1 MPKNKIINNKKLT
14 ITLFSFLFLI
24 SIIFTIVQTGFI
36 LKNDYDISIKLVNKS
51 INQIENSRIESIS
64 MAIWQLDNSQ
74 LEIIID
80 SILKLPGITYIEIKE
95 NNSNIISSGKKKQKY
110 IIEKNIDLV
119 HKNIE
124 SSKLGTIYVQGSYE
138 DSIDKIYSKMIEKIS
153 IETLKVFSIAFI
165 LIFIVQKL
173 IIRHLG
179 DMANYTTNLDTKKLS
194 IPLVLNKKVD
204 EKNPDSIDIVADAI
218 NTMREN
224 LINDIEKQAKQ
235 KTNLELTNIK
245 LEEEIRIRTKIEQD
259 ALAQKDR
266 IQRQYNTIVKLTLD
280 NEFFDKSFKEGIYF
294 LLKESA
300 KTLGVDRVSF
310 WKFED
315 KDNLICTYRYILD
328 EDLHIEEN
336 KTIKTLNLTKFISYI
351 KKHRVLDAFDVFT
364 DERTAEYN
372 QKDMKK
378 AGVKSMLDVSINFHD
393 DMYGIIA
400 FDTLKKQKMWTQDEM
415 SFVSR
420 VSDQISNLLLIN
432 EWKKAKDEITDI
444 NNSLEFTVDMRT
456 KELKENIEN
465 LKVAQSQLVES
476 EKMASL
482 GGLVAGVAHEINTP
496 VGISLTGITHFQHI
510 TTELKKLYED
520 NNLSQNE
527 FEEYIKTS
535 YEIADSVYKSLTRAA
550 EQIRSFKQ
558 VAVDQSNEH
567 IRNFNIK
574 EYIEEVLLSLHNRIK
589 KTKHNINI
597 HCDENLN
604 INSFP
609 GSFSQ
614 IITNF
619 IMNSLIHGFKDI
631 KKGNID
637 IYAKKIDGN
646 IEIIYQDDGIGINK
660 TNLKKIFDP
669 FFTTNRESGG
679 SGLGLNIVYNIITN
693 GLKGNVKATSEI
705 GKGVKFVITFP
716 IKA

>member
-1 MPKNKIINNKKLT
+1 MPTNKIINNKKLT

-24 SIIFTIVQTGFI
+24 SIIFTIIQTGFI
-36 LKNDYDISIKLVNKS
+36 LKNDYDTSIKLVNKS
-51 INQIENSRIESIS
+51 INQIKNTRIESIS

-74 LEIIID
+74 LKIIVD

-95 NNSNIISSGKKKQKY
+95 NNTSIISSGEKKKKY
-110 IIEKNIDLV
+110 IVEEHIDLI

-124 SSKLGTIYVQGSYE
+124 SSTLGTICIQGSYE
-138 DSIDKIYSKMIEKIS
+138 DSINKIYSKMIEKIL

-165 LIFIVQKL
+165 LIIIVQKL
-173 IIRHLG
+173 IIRHLA

-204 EKNPDSIDIVADAI
+204 KKNPDFIDIVANSI

-235 KTNLELTNIK
+235 KINLELTNTK
-245 LEEEIRIRTKIEQD
+245 LKEEIRIRTKIEQD
-259 ALAQKDR
+259 ALAQKER
-266 IQRQYNTIVKLTLD
+266 IQKQYNTIVKLTLD
-280 NEFFDKSFKEGIYF
+280 EEFFNKSFKEGIYF

-310 WKFED
+310 WKLE
-315 KDNLICTYRYILD
+315 NNNAINCNYRYILYK
-328 EDLHIEEN
+328 DLHVEEN
-336 KTIKTLNLTKFISYI
+336 KTIKISKLTKYISYL
-351 KKHRVLDAFDVFT
+351 KKHRVIDAFDVYT
-364 DERTAEYN
+364 DQRTTEYN
-372 QKDMKK
+372 QEDMKK

-400 FDTLKKQKMWTQDEM
+400 FDTLKNKKMWTQDEIT
-415 SFVSR
+415 FVSR

-432 EWKKAKDEITDI
+432 EWKKAKEEITDI

-456 KELKENIEN
+456 KELKKTIKN
-465 LKVAQSQLVES
+465 LKITQNQLVES

-510 TTELKKLYED
+510 TIELKKLYEE
-520 NNLSQNE
+520 NNLSQDE
-527 FEEYIKTS
+527 FEEYIKIS
-535 YEIADSVYKSLTRAA
+535 YEIANSVYKSLTRAA

-574 EYIEEVLLSLHNRIK
+574 EYIEEVLLSLHNRLK

-597 HCDENLN
+597 HCDKNLN

-619 IMNSLIHGFKDI
+619 IMNSLIHGFKNI
-631 KKGNID
+631 EKGNID
-637 IYAKKIDGN
+637 IYAKKIDN
-646 IEIIYQDDGIGINK
+646 TVEIIYKDDGIGINK
-660 TNLKKIFDP
+660 TNLKKIFNP
-669 FFTTNRESGG
+669 FFTTNREGGG

-693 GLKGNVKATSEI
+693 GLNGNIKVTSEI
-705 GKGVKFVITFP
+705 DKGTKFIITFP